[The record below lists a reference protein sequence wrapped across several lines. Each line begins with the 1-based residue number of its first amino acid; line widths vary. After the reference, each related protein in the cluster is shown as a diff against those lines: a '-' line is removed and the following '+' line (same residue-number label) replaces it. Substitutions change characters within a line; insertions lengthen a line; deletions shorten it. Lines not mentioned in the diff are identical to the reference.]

1 MPEEP
6 SQRSRVEI
14 ITAAVALG
22 SIGGLVGL
30 TVTGVLTTLPGWA
43 AVLVVVA
50 ELLLP
55 VLVFLILKRAE
66 EKR

>member
-1 MPEEP
+1 MAENP

-14 ITAAVALG
+14 ITAAVAMG

-30 TVTGVLTTLPGWA
+30 TVTGVLTALPGWA
-43 AVLVVVA
+43 AILVVVT

-55 VLVFLILKRAE
+55 ALVFVMLTRGEKKR
-66 EKR
+66 